1 MLNTIDS
8 NEPTLFHARSRD
20 LEEDSSSN
28 MMVSRPLAE
37 VRTRGSEVDGG
48 AGPRRPSV
56 SRPRRLSLAGR
67 HTPKSN
73 HHGRVDPIPHDMKF
87 PADAHSQLKPRTAF
101 VPISILILPFERLRR
116 TRCTTPPM
124 F

>member
-37 VRTRGSEVDGG
+37 VRTWGSEVDGG

-56 SRPRRLSLAGR
+56 SRPRRRG
-67 HTPKSN
+67 
-73 HHGRVDPIPHDMKF
+73 V
-87 PADAHSQLKPRTAF
+87 
-101 VPISILILPFERLRR
+101 ILRKA
-116 TRCTTPPM
+116 TTM
-124 F
+124 VASTLFLMT